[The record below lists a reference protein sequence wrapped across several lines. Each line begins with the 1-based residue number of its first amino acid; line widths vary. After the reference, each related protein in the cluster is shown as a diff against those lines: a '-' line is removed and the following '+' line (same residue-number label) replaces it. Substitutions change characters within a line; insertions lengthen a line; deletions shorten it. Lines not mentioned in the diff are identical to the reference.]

1 MSCRRS
7 GFLVQ
12 TIAGDRIWFMIRAS
26 TKVWA
31 SQVPARGT
39 VLHLG
44 SLLQFDGFASAAR
57 PLGVMMSK
65 HSSIQ
70 SVSPEAPMKR
80 SVRKRSLILAAAMHH
95 FATHGYEAARV
106 GDMANQLGIAK
117 GSVFQHF
124 GSKDGLFFETY
135 KSALRALPGYLSVPA
150 EVKAAGFFAIVRYR
164 LSLPVDF
171 WEPYRVPYRIVLLGN
186 YGSEL
191 SLKKRIAHFVATED
205 PMGTSAFV
213 KMGIDRGE
221 VRSDVDPTLIT
232 SVLECTFERMQ
243 DSLLTG
249 ELDRELFPRLGKFNG
264 NRERVVEDFVTILRG
279 AIGAPAGA

>member
-1 MSCRRS
+1 M
-7 GFLVQ
+7 
-12 TIAGDRIWFMIRAS
+12 RIHSA
-26 TKVWA
+26 
-31 SQVPARGT
+31 
-39 VLHLG
+39 LG
-44 SLLQFDGFASAAR
+44 SLLQFDRFRVGQRAA
-57 PLGVMMSK
+57 GVMMSE

-70 SVSPEAPMKR
+70 GFVGEAPVKR

-106 GDMANQLGIAK
+106 GNMASELGIAK

-124 GSKDGLFFETY
+124 GSKDGLFFESY

-150 EVKAAGFFAIVRYR
+150 DVKAAGFFAIVRYR
-164 LSLPVDF
+164 LSLPVEF
-171 WEPYRVPYRIVLLGN
+171 WEQYRVPYRIVLLGN
-186 YGSEL
+186 YGSDL

-213 KMGIDRGE
+213 KMGIERGE
-221 VRSDVDPTLIT
+221 VRSDVDASLIT
-232 SVLECTFERMQ
+232 SILECTFERMQ

-264 NRERVVEDFVTILRG
+264 NREQVIDEFVTILRG
-279 AIGAPAGA
+279 AIGTPRDA